1 MSILYTM
8 LKVFQYRMYPT
19 KAQVSTLNRTL
30 NLCRKVYNN
39 TLALR
44 RDAWDYDHENVSLFD
59 SHKDLTLWK
68 QEFPELKSVHSQVLQ
83 DAQLRVDLSY
93 KAFFRRVKSSEEKP
107 GYPRFKG
114 YGRYDSITYPQAGYW
129 INTDDNIVKLSK
141 IGNIST
147 VIHRPTEGI
156 VKQVNVRKTHTDK
169 WFVSVV
175 CDDIP
180 TSALPESEECVG
192 IDVGLKTFA
201 MLSNGEAVEN
211 PRFYRREE
219 KELARVQRKV
229 ALTKNK
235 ATKKVVARVHERI
248 SNKRE
253 NFTQQLSRALVN
265 RYGTI
270 CFEKLDI
277 RSMVLKNNH
286 TPGTLHLAK
295 GILDAAWSKLVQYTT
310 YKAEDAGRVVV
321 LVNPAYTSQMCSRCG
336 EIVAK
341 DLSVRVHDCSH
352 CGYVADRDLNA
363 AINILRLGLQSLAP
377 KGHRSPWL

>member
-1 MSILYTM
+1 MP
-8 LKVFQYRMYPT
+8 KVYQYRMYPT

-44 RDAWDYDHENVSLFD
+44 RDAWDYDQKNISLFD

-83 DAQLRVDLSY
+83 DAQLRVDLAF
-93 KAFFRRVKSSEEKP
+93 KAFFRRVKSDNGESP

-114 YGRYDSITYPQAGYW
+114 YGRYDSITYPQMGYW
-129 INTDDNIVKLSK
+129 INENSIKLSK
-141 IGNIST
+141 IGEIKT
-147 VIHRPTEGI
+147 VFHRPTEGI
-156 VKQVNVRKTHTDK
+156 VKQVNVRKTHTNK
-169 WFVSVV
+169 WLVSVV
-175 CDDIP
+175 CDDVP
-180 TSALPESEECVG
+180 RHPLPKSEECVG

-201 MLSNGEAVEN
+201 MLSNGEPVEN
-211 PRFYRREE
+211 PKFYRKEE
-219 KELARVQRKV
+219 KELARVQRKGI
-229 ALTKNK
+229 
-235 ATKKVVARVHERI
+235 KKVVARVHERI
-248 SNKRE
+248 SNKRD

-277 RSMVLKNNH
+277 KNMVQ
-286 TPGTLHLAK
+286 TPHMAK
-295 GILDAAWSKLVQYTT
+295 GILDAAWSKLVQYTI

-321 LVNPAYTSQMCSRCG
+321 LVNPAHTSQMCSRCG

-341 DLSVRVHDCSH
+341 DLSVRIHH
-352 CGYVADRDLNA
+352 CKCGLIMDRDLNA
-363 AINILRLGLQSLAP
+363 AVNILRLGLQSLEA
-377 KGHRSPWL
+377 HRL